1 MCHGFARD
9 VSPSRVPGDRAEPW
23 YRRQAQRWGRGT
35 EPWGQWEPFTGARS
49 GGTAG
54 DVAAPGGSLRRFPFS
69 TVGAWGSACPAQGHT
84 LSQGQTKNRV
94 GRPDSRPA
102 CEATGST
109 SPGKGNPAP
118 LAPPSL
124 CQPLPTPQSEGEDPG
139 ARVAA
144 LVQWSWPPP
153 ELGAATTAGSV
164 PCCCHQP
171 QGREICPSAGR
182 EWVPFTTGP
191 SLGPLRR
198 IPCPRRARSPPTALG
213 ACRDAVLRGWENLG
227 GRCAGKSQTTQPHS
241 DCSSPCTRLCTPHPL
256 PHTPARASDCKRA
269 QLPPAPRLPRTP
281 HGRPSVPRQLPANP
295 PSSSRLSRSVFP
307 QRLH

>member
-144 LVQWSWPPP
+144 LVQWSWPPS
-153 ELGAATTAGSV
+153 GAGG
-164 PCCCHQP
+164 CHH
-171 QGREICPSAGR
+171 R
-182 EWVPFTTGP
+182 
-191 SLGPLRR
+191 
-198 IPCPRRARSPPTALG
+198 
-213 ACRDAVLRGWENLG
+213 
-227 GRCAGKSQTTQPHS
+227 
-241 DCSSPCTRLCTPHPL
+241 RLCPLLLSPATGKRNLPVCRQGVGAFHHGTLSRPPAAHPL
-256 PHTPARASDCKRA
+256 PTQGTEPPDSPRCLPGCRAEGLGKPWGKVCGEKPDY
-269 QLPPAPRLPRTP
+269 PAPL
-281 HGRPSVPRQLPANP
+281 
-295 PSSSRLSRSVFP
+295 
-307 QRLH
+307 